1 MSPAETIAHWQ
12 REISGHLPH
21 LSRPQAAVLAL
32 WSYGIVLTRSCGI
45 TTVVCFLAQAL
56 GWSKGN
62 LRQRLREWCYDADD
76 KRGEHR
82 TELEPRTCFAPLLG
96 WILSWW
102 AGSEHRLALALDA
115 THLSDRFTV
124 LAVSV
129 QYRGCAIPVAWQIMS
144 AHAKGSWRPIWE
156 ELLQTLAAAVPPNW
170 PVIVLA
176 DRGLYACWLYEQI
189 AALGWHP
196 FLRVND
202 AVKIRP
208 VDGKEEWQPISAL
221 VGHPGENWAGE
232 VECGHEERLR
242 CHLLIHWEVGY
253 EQCWIIATDLPNEE
267 CQVAWYSLRFWI
279 EGGFK
284 DQKRGGWQWHQT
296 KMRDPRRAGRLWLAM
311 AVATLWV
318 VSVGGQAEAQEEAE
332 HGHQGSCQE
341 PVTREREE
349 SCFLRGRLSIEA
361 ALLRGESL
369 PLGRFV
375 PQPWP
380 SQLRPLLK
388 VVSGWLK
395 RQREKQRQRR
405 EKARRKQRK
414 REQRRRQKTYP

>member
-1 MSPAETIAHWQ
+1 MSPADTIAHWQ
-12 REISGHLPH
+12 TEISRHLPH

-32 WSYGIVLTRSCGI
+32 WSYGIVLTKSCGM
-45 TTVVCFLAQAL
+45 TTVVSFLAQLL

-62 LRQRLREWCYDADD
+62 LRQRLREWCYDAGD

-82 TELEPRTCFAPLLG
+82 AELEPRTCFAPLLG

-102 AGSEHRLALALDA
+102 TGSEHRLALALDA
-115 THLSDRFTV
+115 THLSNRFTV

-156 ELLQTLAAAVPPNW
+156 QLLQQLSSAVPPNW
-170 PVIVLA
+170 LVIVMA
-176 DRGLYACWLYEQI
+176 DRGLYASWLYEQI
-189 AALGWHP
+189 VALGWHP
-196 FLRVND
+196 FLRVNND
-202 AVKIRP
+202 VKIRP
-208 VDGKEEWQPISAL
+208 VASGQEWREISAF
-221 VGHPGENWAGE
+221 VGQPAESWAAE

-253 EQCWIIATDLPNEE
+253 EECWIIATDLPQQES
-267 CQVAWYSLRFWI
+267 QVAWYSMRFWI

-284 DQKRGGWQWHQT
+284 DQKRGGWQWHHT

-318 VSVGGQAEAQEEAE
+318 LSVGGQAEAQEETEPRQEAPQE
-332 HGHQGSCQE
+332 E
-341 PVTREREE
+341 PVTRGRAE
-349 SCFLRGRLSIEA
+349 SCFLRGRLTIEA
-361 ALLRGESL
+361 ALLRAEPL
-369 PLGRFV
+369 PVGRFM
-375 PQPWP
+375 PEPWP
-380 SQLRPLLK
+380 CKLRPLVK
-388 VVSGWLK
+388 VVNSWLK
-395 RQREKQRQRR
+395 RQREKARKRR

-414 REQRRRQKTYP
+414 RDGKRRQKPYP

>member
-1 MSPAETIAHWQ
+1 MSPCDTIAHWQ
-12 REISGHLPH
+12 TEISRHLPH

-45 TTVVCFLAQAL
+45 TTVVSFLARLL

-62 LRQRLREWCYDADD
+62 LRQRLREWCYDAGD

-82 TELEPRTCFAPLLG
+82 AELELRACFAPLLG
-96 WILSWW
+96 WIITWW
-102 AGSEHRLALALDA
+102 RGGERRLALALDA

-124 LAVSV
+124 LAISV
-129 QYRGCAIPVAWQIMS
+129 QYRGCAIPVAWQIMA
-144 AHAKGSWRPIWE
+144 AHAPGSWRPIWE
-156 ELLQTLAAAVPPNW
+156 QLLQQVSPAVPPNW
-170 PVIVLA
+170 QVIVMA
-176 DRGLYACWLYEQI
+176 DRGLYASWLYEQI
-189 AALGWHP
+189 VALGWHP

-202 AVKIRP
+202 DVKIRP
-208 VDGKEEWQPISAL
+208 VASSQEWQEISAF
-221 VGHPGENWAGE
+221 VGQPGESGAGE

-253 EQCWIIATDLPNEE
+253 EECWIIATDLPQQESHA
-267 CQVAWYSLRFWI
+267 AWYSMRFWI

-284 DQKRGGWQWHQT
+284 DHKRGGWQWHQT
-296 KMRDPRRAGRLWLAM
+296 KMRDPKRAGRLWLAM

-318 VSVGGQAEAQEEAE
+318 LSVGGEAEAEEEAE
-332 HGHQGSCQE
+332 HRHEEPQE
-341 PVTREREE
+341 EPAARGREE
-349 SCFLRGRLSIEA
+349 SCFLRGRLTIEA
-361 ALLRGESL
+361 VLLRGELL

-380 SQLRPLLK
+380 CKLKPLVK
-388 VVSGWLK
+388 AVSGWLQ
-395 RQREKQRQRR
+395 RQREKARKRR
-405 EKARRKQRK
+405 EKARRKRRK